1 MRQLFERLDSG
12 LASTQHTGITQ
23 ETQTTSQTQEG
34 GFDDIFPSDYVT
46 VFDKEDDYEETERTY
61 TTSVMEEDTE
71 SYDTVDVVIRE
82 VATGVSAVAA
92 PGEVPKKKKK
102 KSSRRSSTDANKSTA
117 KSIPLG
123 GKHHHTDASP
133 RKLRPRKAQLEKAK
147 SERATLTAPDSP
159 RRSTANLPSPRTT
172 KLTVSKDA
180 SDKTSKAMQ
189 MIMDAMERNRRCDS
203 LGKQRC
209 NSAGRQLQSNKKSN
223 SQRKGMKS
231 SPAKRRPSLGSS
243 MDRCKSSHTTTTVS
257 SSSHSSNDQYVAK
270 QTQRRADAPLRP
282 RCPESPTKRNSPY
295 EEATSPTPRSPRRH
309 ASPFQ
314 KSKMVHMFPISPRR
328 SSLQPEQVELVKNK
342 KHDGD
347 ILFVPPPLT
356 PQQPLGNFFSGN
368 ESDSRI
374 RYSHHISS
382 DATVADEVMSTT
394 TSQFVGRRTRSRHPK
409 RHTAVLDP
417 QRRVAPQR
425 SRSLTDMRDML
436 RPKSDPRH
444 KPRAS
449 SNQKERLNPLDAFFT
464 SQVVVPPSAK
474 DSRRVTDTTLEGLTA
489 KRPLARRL
497 VRHNEALA
505 HCKLD
510 ESLHA
515 ISMHQT
521 ANATTDSKTRERRR
535 MAPQRSRS
543 LTDMR
548 EMARNPFFKKDD
560 SPSVVEFQK
569 PTEWKTYYASVKLSV

>member
-180 SDKTSKAMQ
+180 SNKTSKAMQ

-231 SPAKRRPSLGSS
+231 SPAK
-243 MDRCKSSHTTTTVS
+243 
-257 SSSHSSNDQYVAK
+257 
-270 QTQRRADAPLRP
+270 
-282 RCPESPTKRNSPY
+282 
-295 EEATSPTPRSPRRH
+295 
-309 ASPFQ
+309 
-314 KSKMVHMFPISPRR
+314 
-328 SSLQPEQVELVKNK
+328 
-342 KHDGD
+342 
-347 ILFVPPPLT
+347 
-356 PQQPLGNFFSGN
+356 
-368 ESDSRI
+368 
-374 RYSHHISS
+374 
-382 DATVADEVMSTT
+382 
-394 TSQFVGRRTRSRHPK
+394 
-409 RHTAVLDP
+409 
-417 QRRVAPQR
+417 
-425 SRSLTDMRDML
+425 
-436 RPKSDPRH
+436 
-444 KPRAS
+444 
-449 SNQKERLNPLDAFFT
+449 
-464 SQVVVPPSAK
+464 
-474 DSRRVTDTTLEGLTA
+474 
-489 KRPLARRL
+489 
-497 VRHNEALA
+497 
-505 HCKLD
+505 
-510 ESLHA
+510 
-515 ISMHQT
+515 
-521 ANATTDSKTRERRR
+521 
-535 MAPQRSRS
+535 
-543 LTDMR
+543 
-548 EMARNPFFKKDD
+548 
-560 SPSVVEFQK
+560 
-569 PTEWKTYYASVKLSV
+569 